1 MKTTSFERYFRMSF
15 PLLSS
20 LGLLAFALSCG
31 KSSEESKD
39 NAASTPTPV
48 PTATDIPETPPVA
61 FWMAGNSTGGPV
73 VVRFD
78 SAGRQSLV
86 IDLFSFGIDRGP
98 ITAMHFL
105 DSSTLLLV
113 ISPPVVSPSVTSEK
127 SFVTLDI
134 KSGLVK
140 NKAWGFENTIRAAF
154 KSIDVLSLV
163 TGFQA
168 SFLHLQTKDGIKKIR
183 YGADGGLSVADFFP
197 DDPPNAECPSDTMTG
212 AALVQGG
219 GGSHIISMSTGSVSR
234 LNVLT
239 LAAAS
244 VACKSIDYSSGITT
258 AAHKPVNIV
267 QTSDG
272 KVYVLFQHATD
283 PKIIRYDFDGTEL
296 KNPGEFFKVKGD
308 LGTKPF
314 GLIARTN
321 KKLLVGNSE
330 TRQVIEIEIKGTD
343 GVVTEFFQKSSF
355 ITDGTALVAEPAQ

>member
-1 MKTTSFERYFRMSF
+1 MKTVSFERYFRMSF
-15 PLLSS
+15 PLVSS

-39 NAASTPTPV
+39 KAASTPTPV

-113 ISPPVVSPSVTSEK
+113 VSPSETTEK

-140 NKAWGFENTIRAAF
+140 NKAWGLESAIRDAF
-154 KSIDVLSLV
+154 KPSDVLSLV

-168 SFLHLQTKDGIKKIR
+168 SFLHLQTKDAIKKIR
-183 YGADGGLSVADFFP
+183 YGADGGLSVADFFSK
-197 DDPPNAECPSDTMTG
+197 DPANVNCPSDVMTG

-219 GGSHIISMSTGSVSR
+219 GSSQIISLSTGTVPR
-234 LNVLT
+234 LNVLS
-239 LAAAS
+239 LAGAS
-244 VACKSIDYSSGITT
+244 SPCKYFDYSSGITT
-258 AAHKPVNIV
+258 ADHKPVNIL
-267 QTSDG
+267 QTADG
-272 KVYVLFQHATD
+272 KVYALFQHVTA
-283 PKIIRYDFDGTEL
+283 PKIIRYDYDGAEL
-296 KNPGEFFKVKGD
+296 KNPIKFFDDKGD
-308 LGTKPF
+308 LSVKPF

-321 KKLLVGNSE
+321 RKIIVGNSVDK
-330 TRQVIEIEIKGTD
+330 QLIEIEIKGD
-343 GVVTEFFQKSSF
+343 EGFVTEFFQKSSF
-355 ITDGTALVAEPAQ
+355 ITDNGTALVAEPAQ

>member
-15 PLLSS
+15 PLVSS

-39 NAASTPTPV
+39 KAASTPTLV

-113 ISPPVVSPSVTSEK
+113 VSPPVVSPSVTSEK

-140 NKAWGFENTIRAAF
+140 NKAWGFENTIRDAF
-154 KSIDVLSLV
+154 KSSDVLSLV

-168 SFLHLQTKDGIKKIR
+168 SFLHLQTKVAIKKIR
-183 YGADGGLSVADFFP
+183 YGADGGLSVAAFFSKNTS
-197 DDPPNAECPSDTMTG
+197 DEKCPSDDMTG
-212 AALVQGG
+212 AALVQS
-219 GGSHIISMSTGSVSR
+219 GGSSQIISMSTGTVSR

-239 LAAAS
+239 LVAAS
-244 VACKSIDYSSGITT
+244 VVCKFIDYSSSFTTT
-258 AAHKPVNIV
+258 AAKPVNIV

-272 KVYVLFQHATD
+272 KVYVLFQHATE
-283 PKIIRYDFDGTEL
+283 PRIIRYDFDGTEL
-296 KNPGEFFKVKGD
+296 KSPAVFFASVGD

-330 TRQVIEIEIKGTD
+330 TKQLIEIEIKGD
-343 GVVTEFFQKSSF
+343 EGFVTEFFQKSSF